1 MRQTL
6 RQGALGVAGLLTLFA
21 LWWLGVA
28 LFGAA
33 DGLSA
38 RFSPQAT
45 LLSLGELLERRE
57 LYEHVLVSLKR
68 VLLGLFLALLV
79 GVPLGLLV
87 GASRNLE
94 AATTP
99 AFQFLRMISPLSW
112 MPIAV
117 MLMGVGDQPIYFLL
131 AFAALWPILLNTAA
145 GVRQLDPR
153 WLQLSRSKI
162 EVCLAMCDRAFGQ
175 IEVPDENA
183 RVPALDILLRA
194 GMGFLRQCCEPGSV
208 QRVLEILY
216 LKCERSDEN
225 EPLLRRRELL
235 EKQGQRFGLRQIRRA
250 VERGELPARLD
261 VELASIYLQSLW
273 DGICGTLAW
282 TERLRDDP
290 WNRAERMFRAGL
302 DSLRSSPYLL
312 LADA

>member
-1 MRQTL
+1 MARKTKEESQKTRDGIL
-6 RQGALGVAGLLTLFA
+6 D
-21 LWWLGVA
+21 
-28 LFGAA
+28 AA
-33 DGLSA
+33 E
-38 RFSPQAT
+38 RVF
-45 LLSLGELLERRE
+45 LE
-57 LYEHVLVSLKR
+57 K
-68 VLLGLFLALLV
+68 
-79 GVPLGLLV
+79 
-87 GASRNLE
+87 
-94 AATTP
+94 
-99 AFQFLRMISPLSW
+99 
-112 MPIAV
+112 
-117 MLMGVGDQPIYFLL
+117 GVGTTAMADL
-131 AFAALWPILLNTAA
+131 ADAA
-145 GVRQLDPR
+145 GV
-153 WLQLSRSKI
+153 SRGAVYGHYKNKI

-290 WNRAERMFRAGL
+290 WNACSAPASTACAVLPTCCWRTPEGVNRPPSGACAGPRRRRPPAAGRL
-302 DSLRSSPYLL
+302 PR
-312 LADA
+312 

>member
-1 MRQTL
+1 MARKTKEESQKTRDGIL
-6 RQGALGVAGLLTLFA
+6 D
-21 LWWLGVA
+21 
-28 LFGAA
+28 AA
-33 DGLSA
+33 E
-38 RFSPQAT
+38 RVF
-45 LLSLGELLERRE
+45 LE
-57 LYEHVLVSLKR
+57 K
-68 VLLGLFLALLV
+68 
-79 GVPLGLLV
+79 
-87 GASRNLE
+87 
-94 AATTP
+94 
-99 AFQFLRMISPLSW
+99 
-112 MPIAV
+112 
-117 MLMGVGDQPIYFLL
+117 GVGTTAMADL
-131 AFAALWPILLNTAA
+131 ADAA
-145 GVRQLDPR
+145 GV
-153 WLQLSRSKI
+153 SRGAVYGHYKNKI

-282 TERLRDDP
+282 TERLRTAP
-290 WNRAERMFRAGL
+290 NACSAPASTACAVLPTCCWRTPEGVNRPPSGACAGPRRRRPPAAGRL
-302 DSLRSSPYLL
+302 PR
-312 LADA
+312 

>member
-1 MRQTL
+1 MARKTKEESQKTRDGIL
-6 RQGALGVAGLLTLFA
+6 D
-21 LWWLGVA
+21 
-28 LFGAA
+28 AA
-33 DGLSA
+33 E
-38 RFSPQAT
+38 RVF
-45 LLSLGELLERRE
+45 LE
-57 LYEHVLVSLKR
+57 K
-68 VLLGLFLALLV
+68 
-79 GVPLGLLV
+79 
-87 GASRNLE
+87 
-94 AATTP
+94 
-99 AFQFLRMISPLSW
+99 
-112 MPIAV
+112 
-117 MLMGVGDQPIYFLL
+117 GVGTTAMADL
-131 AFAALWPILLNTAA
+131 ADAA
-145 GVRQLDPR
+145 GV
-153 WLQLSRSKI
+153 SRGAVYGHYKNKI

-290 WNRAERMFRAGL
+290 WNRANACSAPASTACAVLPTCCWRTPEGVNRPPSGACAGPRRRRPPAAGRL
-302 DSLRSSPYLL
+302 PR
-312 LADA
+312 

>member
-1 MRQTL
+1 MARKTKEESQKTRDGIL
-6 RQGALGVAGLLTLFA
+6 D
-21 LWWLGVA
+21 
-28 LFGAA
+28 AA
-33 DGLSA
+33 E
-38 RFSPQAT
+38 RVF
-45 LLSLGELLERRE
+45 LE
-57 LYEHVLVSLKR
+57 K
-68 VLLGLFLALLV
+68 
-79 GVPLGLLV
+79 
-87 GASRNLE
+87 
-94 AATTP
+94 
-99 AFQFLRMISPLSW
+99 
-112 MPIAV
+112 
-117 MLMGVGDQPIYFLL
+117 GVGTTAMADL
-131 AFAALWPILLNTAA
+131 ADAA
-145 GVRQLDPR
+145 GV
-153 WLQLSRSKI
+153 SRGAVYGHYKNKI

-282 TERLRDDP
+282 TERLRDQP
-290 WNRAERMFRAGL
+290 AQFSLPVAGGRLRASIVRHQVPALVLGAGDHQPL
-302 DSLRSSPYLL
+302 GVF
-312 LADA
+312 LADVQALAVDVEHRQARLGVGTDAQAVDRRAMPAAFDLHAADALFRIDFDGHGNLPFSPPTLGGPRASARVLSR

>member
-1 MRQTL
+1 MARKTKEESQKTRDGIL
-6 RQGALGVAGLLTLFA
+6 D
-21 LWWLGVA
+21 
-28 LFGAA
+28 AA
-33 DGLSA
+33 E
-38 RFSPQAT
+38 RVF
-45 LLSLGELLERRE
+45 LE
-57 LYEHVLVSLKR
+57 K
-68 VLLGLFLALLV
+68 
-79 GVPLGLLV
+79 
-87 GASRNLE
+87 
-94 AATTP
+94 
-99 AFQFLRMISPLSW
+99 
-112 MPIAV
+112 
-117 MLMGVGDQPIYFLL
+117 GVGTTAMADL
-131 AFAALWPILLNTAA
+131 ADAA
-145 GVRQLDPR
+145 GV
-153 WLQLSRSKI
+153 SRGAVYGHYKNKI

-282 TERLRDDP
+282 PSACATIPGTAPNACSAPASTACAVLPTCCWRTPEGVNRPPSGACAGPRRRRPPAAGRLPR
-290 WNRAERMFRAGL
+290 
-302 DSLRSSPYLL
+302 
-312 LADA
+312 

>member
-1 MRQTL
+1 MARKTKEESQKTRDGIL
-6 RQGALGVAGLLTLFA
+6 D
-21 LWWLGVA
+21 
-28 LFGAA
+28 AA
-33 DGLSA
+33 E
-38 RFSPQAT
+38 RVF
-45 LLSLGELLERRE
+45 LE
-57 LYEHVLVSLKR
+57 K
-68 VLLGLFLALLV
+68 
-79 GVPLGLLV
+79 
-87 GASRNLE
+87 
-94 AATTP
+94 
-99 AFQFLRMISPLSW
+99 
-112 MPIAV
+112 
-117 MLMGVGDQPIYFLL
+117 GVGTTAMADL
-131 AFAALWPILLNTAA
+131 ADAA
-145 GVRQLDPR
+145 GV
-153 WLQLSRSKI
+153 SRGAVYGHYKNKI

-290 WNRAERMFRAGL
+290 WNRAPNACSAPASTACAVLPTCCWRTPEGVNRPPSGACAGPRRRRPPAAGRL
-302 DSLRSSPYLL
+302 PR
-312 LADA
+312 

>member
-1 MRQTL
+1 MARKTKEESQKTRDGIL
-6 RQGALGVAGLLTLFA
+6 D
-21 LWWLGVA
+21 
-28 LFGAA
+28 AA
-33 DGLSA
+33 E
-38 RFSPQAT
+38 RVF
-45 LLSLGELLERRE
+45 LE
-57 LYEHVLVSLKR
+57 K
-68 VLLGLFLALLV
+68 
-79 GVPLGLLV
+79 
-87 GASRNLE
+87 
-94 AATTP
+94 
-99 AFQFLRMISPLSW
+99 
-112 MPIAV
+112 
-117 MLMGVGDQPIYFLL
+117 GVGTTAMADL
-131 AFAALWPILLNTAA
+131 ADAA
-145 GVRQLDPR
+145 GV
-153 WLQLSRSKI
+153 SRGAVYGHYKNKI

-282 TERLRDDP
+282 TERLRDDLP
-290 WNRAERMFRAGL
+290 GTAPNACFAPDSTACAVLPTCCWRTPEGVNRPPSGACAGPRRRRPPAAGRL
-302 DSLRSSPYLL
+302 PR
-312 LADA
+312 

>member
-1 MRQTL
+1 MARKTKEESQKTRDGIL
-6 RQGALGVAGLLTLFA
+6 D
-21 LWWLGVA
+21 
-28 LFGAA
+28 AA
-33 DGLSA
+33 E
-38 RFSPQAT
+38 RVF
-45 LLSLGELLERRE
+45 LE
-57 LYEHVLVSLKR
+57 K
-68 VLLGLFLALLV
+68 
-79 GVPLGLLV
+79 
-87 GASRNLE
+87 
-94 AATTP
+94 
-99 AFQFLRMISPLSW
+99 
-112 MPIAV
+112 
-117 MLMGVGDQPIYFLL
+117 GVGTTAMADL
-131 AFAALWPILLNTAA
+131 ADAA
-145 GVRQLDPR
+145 GV
-153 WLQLSRSKI
+153 SRGAVYGHYKNKI

-273 DGICGTLAW
+273 DGICGPSACATIPGTAPNACSAPASTACAVLPTCCWRTPEGVNRPPSGACAGPRRRRPPAAG
-282 TERLRDDP
+282 RLPR
-290 WNRAERMFRAGL
+290 
-302 DSLRSSPYLL
+302 
-312 LADA
+312 

>member
-1 MRQTL
+1 MARKTKEESQKTRDGIL
-6 RQGALGVAGLLTLFA
+6 D
-21 LWWLGVA
+21 
-28 LFGAA
+28 AA
-33 DGLSA
+33 E
-38 RFSPQAT
+38 RVF
-45 LLSLGELLERRE
+45 LE
-57 LYEHVLVSLKR
+57 K
-68 VLLGLFLALLV
+68 
-79 GVPLGLLV
+79 
-87 GASRNLE
+87 
-94 AATTP
+94 
-99 AFQFLRMISPLSW
+99 
-112 MPIAV
+112 
-117 MLMGVGDQPIYFLL
+117 GVGTTAMADL
-131 AFAALWPILLNTAA
+131 ADAA
-145 GVRQLDPR
+145 GV
-153 WLQLSRSKI
+153 SRGAVYGHYKNKI

-290 WNRAERMFRAGL
+290 WNRPNACSAPASTACAVLPTCCWRTPEGVNRPPSGACAGPRRRRPPAAGRL
-302 DSLRSSPYLL
+302 PR
-312 LADA
+312 

>member
-1 MRQTL
+1 MARKTKEESQKTRDGIL
-6 RQGALGVAGLLTLFA
+6 D
-21 LWWLGVA
+21 
-28 LFGAA
+28 AA
-33 DGLSA
+33 E
-38 RFSPQAT
+38 RVF
-45 LLSLGELLERRE
+45 LE
-57 LYEHVLVSLKR
+57 K
-68 VLLGLFLALLV
+68 
-79 GVPLGLLV
+79 
-87 GASRNLE
+87 
-94 AATTP
+94 
-99 AFQFLRMISPLSW
+99 
-112 MPIAV
+112 
-117 MLMGVGDQPIYFLL
+117 GVGTTAMADL
-131 AFAALWPILLNTAA
+131 ADAA
-145 GVRQLDPR
+145 GV
-153 WLQLSRSKI
+153 SRGAVYGHYKNKI

-290 WNRAERMFRAGL
+290 WNRAERHVPRRPRQPAQFSLPVAGGRLRASIVRHQVPALVLGAGDHQPL
-302 DSLRSSPYLL
+302 GVF
-312 LADA
+312 LADVQALAVDVEHRQARLGVGTDAQAVDRRAMPAAFDLHAADALFRIDFDGHGNLPFSPPTLGGPRASARVLSR

>member
-1 MRQTL
+1 MARKTKEESQKTRDGIL
-6 RQGALGVAGLLTLFA
+6 D
-21 LWWLGVA
+21 
-28 LFGAA
+28 AA
-33 DGLSA
+33 E
-38 RFSPQAT
+38 RVF
-45 LLSLGELLERRE
+45 LE
-57 LYEHVLVSLKR
+57 K
-68 VLLGLFLALLV
+68 
-79 GVPLGLLV
+79 
-87 GASRNLE
+87 
-94 AATTP
+94 
-99 AFQFLRMISPLSW
+99 
-112 MPIAV
+112 
-117 MLMGVGDQPIYFLL
+117 GVGTTAMADL
-131 AFAALWPILLNTAA
+131 ADAA
-145 GVRQLDPR
+145 GV
-153 WLQLSRSKI
+153 SRGAVYGHYKNKI

-290 WNRAERMFRAGL
+290 WNRAERMQVPALVLGAGDHQPL
-302 DSLRSSPYLL
+302 GVF
-312 LADA
+312 LADVQALAVDVEHRQARLGVGTDAQAVDRRAMPAAFDLHAADALFRVDFDGHGSLLFFPPTLGGPRASARVLSR

>member
-1 MRQTL
+1 MARKTKEESQKTRDGIL
-6 RQGALGVAGLLTLFA
+6 D
-21 LWWLGVA
+21 
-28 LFGAA
+28 AA
-33 DGLSA
+33 E
-38 RFSPQAT
+38 RVF
-45 LLSLGELLERRE
+45 LE
-57 LYEHVLVSLKR
+57 K
-68 VLLGLFLALLV
+68 
-79 GVPLGLLV
+79 
-87 GASRNLE
+87 
-94 AATTP
+94 
-99 AFQFLRMISPLSW
+99 
-112 MPIAV
+112 
-117 MLMGVGDQPIYFLL
+117 GVGTTAMADL
-131 AFAALWPILLNTAA
+131 ADAA
-145 GVRQLDPR
+145 GV
-153 WLQLSRSKI
+153 SRGAVYGHYKNKI

-225 EPLLRRRELL
+225 EPLLRRREML

-282 TERLRDDP
+282 TERLRSLEP
-290 WNRAERMFRAGL
+290 RRTHVPRRPRQPAQFSLPVAGGRLRASIVRHQVPALVLGAGDHQPL
-302 DSLRSSPYLL
+302 GVF
-312 LADA
+312 LADVQALAVDVEHRQARLGVGTDAQAVDRRAMPAAFDLHAADALFRIDFDGHGSLLFFPPTLGGPRASARVLSR

>member
-1 MRQTL
+1 MARKTKEESQKTRDGIL
-6 RQGALGVAGLLTLFA
+6 D
-21 LWWLGVA
+21 
-28 LFGAA
+28 AA
-33 DGLSA
+33 E
-38 RFSPQAT
+38 RVF
-45 LLSLGELLERRE
+45 LE
-57 LYEHVLVSLKR
+57 K
-68 VLLGLFLALLV
+68 
-79 GVPLGLLV
+79 
-87 GASRNLE
+87 
-94 AATTP
+94 
-99 AFQFLRMISPLSW
+99 
-112 MPIAV
+112 
-117 MLMGVGDQPIYFLL
+117 GVGTTAMADL
-131 AFAALWPILLNTAA
+131 ADAA
-145 GVRQLDPR
+145 GV
-153 WLQLSRSKI
+153 SRGAVYGHYKNKI

-273 DGICGTLAW
+273 DGICGPSACATIPGTAPNVCSAPASTACAVLPTCCWRTPEGVNRPPSGACAGPRRRRPPAAG
-282 TERLRDDP
+282 RLPR
-290 WNRAERMFRAGL
+290 
-302 DSLRSSPYLL
+302 
-312 LADA
+312 